1 MNKITLTDKEAY
13 LAMFYFLESLQSRTN
28 SDDLAS
34 YLGDIRLSS
43 YDGKP
48 MDPAL
53 WDDWEEAIQQV
64 LDNPPAISVV

>member
-1 MNKITLTDKEAY
+1 MNENTLTEKEAY
-13 LAMFYFLESLQSRTN
+13 LAMFYFLEGLQLRTN

-34 YLGDIRLSS
+34 YLGDIQLNS

-53 WDDWEEAIQQV
+53 WHDWLKAIEKV
-64 LDNPPAISVV
+64 IHPS